1 MSHICHRAFK
11 ANSPHRRLRYHQLNY
26 TIMVNADIVNM
37 VAEIQDVLRKR
48 KFHSNLTKKEKS
60 ILQVSFSSRVIVSN
74 LNLEWNK

>member
-1 MSHICHRAFK
+1 
-11 ANSPHRRLRYHQLNY
+11 
-26 TIMVNADIVNM
+26 MVNADIVNM

-74 LNLEWNK
+74 LNLVIKSIRV